1 MTMAM
6 TMTMT
11 IAELKPIVGRRP
23 FRPFSL
29 LMADGRELPVRH
41 PNQLGWRG
49 DDAWEIAYVSSGKD
63 GEILDL
69 SSILSIRWLPSSWT
83 DGDGEEEKQP

>member
-1 MTMAM
+1 MTM

-23 FRPFSL
+23 FASFAL

-49 DDAWEIAYVSSGKD
+49 DDTRMIGYACPGSDV
-63 GEILDL
+63 EILDL
-69 SSILSIRWLPSSWT
+69 SEILSIRWLSSSSA
-83 DGDGEEEKQP
+83 DGDGEDCS